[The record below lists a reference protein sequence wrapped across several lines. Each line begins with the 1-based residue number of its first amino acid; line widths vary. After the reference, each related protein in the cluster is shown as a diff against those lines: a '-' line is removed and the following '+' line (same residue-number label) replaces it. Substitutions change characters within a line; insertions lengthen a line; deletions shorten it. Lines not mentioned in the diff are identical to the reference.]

1 VIARS
6 ARILRVIGLDE
17 LELSITR
24 CRKCPRL
31 VAWREQIALEKR
43 AAFRDWDY
51 WGRPVPGFG
60 DPSAGVYILGLAP
73 AAHGGNRTG
82 RVFTGDRSGD
92 WLFGSLHR
100 TGFANQPTSVSAD
113 DGLELTGLFVA
124 AAVRCAPPANK
135 PLPSERDNCLPY
147 AAAEIGF
154 LTNLKVIV
162 CLGSFAWDAAARLL
176 QIRPKP
182 KFGHGA
188 EHTADKITLL
198 GCYHPSQ
205 QNTFTGK
212 LTEPML
218 DAVFQRAK
226 ELAEAR

>member
-1 VIARS
+1 VIARY
-6 ARILRVIGLDE
+6 ARILRVIDLSE
-17 LELSITR
+17 LELSVTT
-24 CRKCPRL
+24 CRRCPRL
-31 VAWREQIALEKR
+31 VQWREAVAREKR

-60 DPSAGVYILGLAP
+60 DPAAKVYILGLAP

-100 TGFANQPTSVSAD
+100 TGFANQATSITKD
-113 DGLELTGLFVA
+113 DGLELTGAFVA

-135 PLPSERDNCLPY
+135 PLPEERDNCLPY
-147 AAAEIGF
+147 AQQELELLPGIKA
-154 LTNLKVIV
+154 IV
-162 CLGSFAWDAAARLL
+162 CLGSFAWDAAIRLVGP
-176 QIRPKP
+176 IRPKP

-188 EHTADKITLL
+188 EHAIEGGPTLI

-218 DAVFQRAK
+218 DAVFVRAR
-226 ELAEAR
+226 ELAG